1 MNSIRKILDK
11 ILEVACI
18 LIFGIMTILVVYQVV
33 TRYVFQSPSSW
44 SESVVTYGFI
54 WLAMLGG
61 AYVFGKRDHMA
72 MTFVLDKF
80 HGRVKTIIEMINE
93 LIIVLFGIGV
103 LLIGG
108 YAGAMKQMTQADSI
122 LPITMGVIYIAIP
135 IAGVAMVVILPT
147 NVALVTCA
155 QKMFTGLNSFPLLA
169 IPFFVLVG
177 NLMNNGGIAIRI
189 IRLAEALCG
198 RLPGALAESN
208 VLANMFF
215 GAISGSGNAAAA
227 AMGGT
232 IGPIEAERGYSKEF
246 SAAVNIASAPTG
258 MLIPPSNALI
268 VFSTVGGSI
277 SVAALFMGGYI
288 PGILWGLAVMIVA
301 GYMAKKRGYIN
312 TNHVD
317 AATKV
322 KYFVDAIP
330 SLFLIVIIIGG
341 ILSGIFTATEASGV
355 AVAYALIL
363 GFIYK
368 SIKAKDLPKIILD
381 SARTTVIIVFLIGVS
396 SIMSWIMAYT
406 EIPTIISNAMLTL
419 TNSKVITLL
428 IINVVLLFVGTFM
441 DPTPAILIF
450 TPIFL
455 PICTGFGM
463 SSLQFGIMI
472 VYNLCIGAITPP
484 VGSVLFTGCKVGK
497 VTIEQVI
504 KTLLPFF
511 VAIILVLM
519 IVTYVPAVSEFLPR
533 LNGYI

>member
-1 MNSIRKILDK
+1 MDVAITATIVMVVALVIIL
-11 ILEVACI
+11 L
-18 LIFGIMTILVVYQVV
+18 M
-33 TRYVFQSPSSW
+33 
-44 SESVVTYGFI
+44 
-54 WLAMLGG
+54 G
-61 AYVFGKRDHMA
+61 A
-72 MTFVLDKF
+72 
-80 HGRVKTIIEMINE
+80 
-93 LIIVLFGIGV
+93 
-103 LLIGG
+103 
-108 YAGAMKQMTQADSI
+108 
-122 LPITMGVIYIAIP
+122 P
-135 IAGVAMVVILPT
+135 IAVAIGMSSAMAMVVILHT

-169 IPFFVLVG
+169 IPFFVLAG

>member
-1 MNSIRKILDK
+1 MDVAITATIVMVVALVIIL
-11 ILEVACI
+11 L
-18 LIFGIMTILVVYQVV
+18 M
-33 TRYVFQSPSSW
+33 
-44 SESVVTYGFI
+44 
-54 WLAMLGG
+54 G
-61 AYVFGKRDHMA
+61 A
-72 MTFVLDKF
+72 
-80 HGRVKTIIEMINE
+80 
-93 LIIVLFGIGV
+93 
-103 LLIGG
+103 
-108 YAGAMKQMTQADSI
+108 
-122 LPITMGVIYIAIP
+122 P
-135 IAGVAMVVILPT
+135 IAVAIGMSSAMAMVVILPT

-169 IPFFVLVG
+169 IPFFVLAG

-396 SIMSWIMAYT
+396 SI
-406 EIPTIISNAMLTL
+406 ISNAMLTL

-428 IINVVLLFVGTFM
+428 IINLVLLFVGTFM

>member
-135 IAGVAMVVILPT
+135 I
-147 NVALVTCA
+147 
-155 QKMFTGLNSFPLLA
+155 
-169 IPFFVLVG
+169 
-177 NLMNNGGIAIRI
+177 
-189 IRLAEALCG
+189 AEALCG